1 MRAAYPNQLDYAGR
15 IQQVLT
21 HIVTLCP
28 FVAGVLCDGGVAQM
42 VERMLSMHEA
52 QGSIPCSSTFFAHM
66 ADTQLFPN
74 TEPRGDTRGIPNAK
88 RAALTVDRTRDL

>member
-1 MRAAYPNQLDYAGR
+1 M
-15 IQQVLT
+15 T
-21 HIVTLCP
+21 HIEGLTT
-28 FVAGVLCDGGVAQM
+28 FVDVDEGVQDGGVAQM